1 MRGRTSPA
9 TRHPNRSCSCRRFA
23 GRPAARLTTLGLRR
37 WLGRARAR
45 QHRRATAR
53 QPRGADDVSGET
65 AAVRSIPASQHARRE
80 RILEAAME
88 LATEGGYDAVQ
99 MREVAER
106 ADVALGTLYRYFP
119 SKVHLLVAAMGR
131 TFQSLQD
138 SVRIDGSD
146 GTPQERVYRVVAAV
160 TRYLARHRRL
170 SGAMIRALMSA
181 DTEAAR
187 EVEEVGEMLV
197 SIIASAH
204 RDPEATPTP
213 AESEHDA
220 LVAHIIGKVWLT
232 DVVTLLSGRMTVS
245 QVLED
250 LERTI
255 RLVMPA

>member
-1 MRGRTSPA
+1 M
-9 TRHPNRSCSCRRFA
+9 
-23 GRPAARLTTLGLRR
+23 
-37 WLGRARAR
+37 
-45 QHRRATAR
+45 
-53 QPRGADDVSGET
+53 SGET
-65 AAVRSIPASQHARRE
+65 ATVRSIPASQLARRE
-80 RILEAAME
+80 RILDAAME

-131 TFQSLQD
+131 TFQALQE
-138 SVRIDGSD
+138 SVRVDGSD
-146 GTPQERVYRVVAAV
+146 GTPQQRVYRVVAAV

-197 SIIASAH
+197 GIIAAAT
-204 RDPEATPTP
+204 RDPEAAAPTP
-213 AESEHDA
+213 AETEHDA
-220 LVAHIIGKVWLT
+220 LVAHVIGKVWLT

-250 LERTI
+250 LEATI
-255 RLVMPA
+255 ALVMPPS

>member
-1 MRGRTSPA
+1 VAGEA
-9 TRHPNRSCSCRRFA
+9 TV
-23 GRPAARLTTLGLRR
+23 
-37 WLGRARAR
+37 RA
-45 QHRRATAR
+45 
-53 QPRGADDVSGET
+53 
-65 AAVRSIPASQHARRE
+65 IPASQRARRE
-80 RILEAAME
+80 RILDAAME

-119 SKVHLLVAAMGR
+119 SKVHLLVSAMGR

-138 SVRIDGSD
+138 SVRIDDG
-146 GTPQERVYRVVAAV
+146 GTPEERVYRVIAAV

-181 DTEAAR
+181 DAEAAR
-187 EVEEVGEMLV
+187 EVEEVGDLLV
-197 SIIASAH
+197 GFIATAT
-204 RDPEATPTP
+204 RDPQ
-213 AESEHDA
+213 AELSADDGERDQ

-255 RLVMPA
+255 ALVMRG

>member
-1 MRGRTSPA
+1 M
-9 TRHPNRSCSCRRFA
+9 
-23 GRPAARLTTLGLRR
+23 
-37 WLGRARAR
+37 
-45 QHRRATAR
+45 
-53 QPRGADDVSGET
+53 SGET
-65 AAVRSIPASQHARRE
+65 AAVRAIPASQLARRE

-131 TFQSLQD
+131 TFQSLQE
-138 SVRIDGSD
+138 SVRVDGSD

-181 DTEAAR
+181 DAEAAR

-197 SIIASAH
+197 GIIASAH
-204 RDPEATPTP
+204 HDPEAEPRTS
-213 AESEHDA
+213 ADSERDT

-250 LERTI
+250 LEATI
-255 RLVMPA
+255 ALVMAD

>member
-1 MRGRTSPA
+1 M
-9 TRHPNRSCSCRRFA
+9 
-23 GRPAARLTTLGLRR
+23 
-37 WLGRARAR
+37 
-45 QHRRATAR
+45 
-53 QPRGADDVSGET
+53 SGE
-65 AAVRSIPASQHARRE
+65 AATVRSIPASQLARRE
-80 RILEAAME
+80 RILDAAME

-131 TFQSLQD
+131 TFQTLQE
-138 SVRIDGSD
+138 SVRVDESD

-197 SIIASAH
+197 GIIATAT
-204 RDPEATPTP
+204 RDPAATPTV

-250 LERTI
+250 LEAAI
-255 RLVMPA
+255 ALVMPVSATQP

>member
-1 MRGRTSPA
+1 MAKS
-9 TRHPNRSCSCRRFA
+9 NSV
-23 GRPAARLTTLGLRR
+23 
-37 WLGRARAR
+37 
-45 QHRRATAR
+45 
-53 QPRGADDVSGET
+53 ADAET
-65 AAVRSIPASQHARRE
+65 ATNGHAE
-80 RILEAAME
+80 DG
-88 LATEGGYDAVQ
+88 LATEAQRARRRRILDAAVELASDGGYDAVQ

-131 TFQSLQD
+131 TFLTLQD
-138 SVRIDGSD
+138 SVRIDDAD
-146 GTPQERVYRVVAAV
+146 GTPQERVYRVIAAV

-204 RDPEATPTP
+204 RDPAATPTP

-220 LVAHIIGKVWLT
+220 LVAHI
-232 DVVTLLSGRMTVS
+232 
-245 QVLED
+245 
-250 LERTI
+250 
-255 RLVMPA
+255 

>member
-1 MRGRTSPA
+1 
-9 TRHPNRSCSCRRFA
+9 
-23 GRPAARLTTLGLRR
+23 
-37 WLGRARAR
+37 
-45 QHRRATAR
+45 
-53 QPRGADDVSGET
+53 VSGEPAT
-65 AAVRSIPASQHARRE
+65 VRSIPASQLARRE
-80 RILEAAME
+80 RILDAAME

-131 TFQSLQD
+131 TFLTLQE
-138 SVRIDGSD
+138 SVRVDGSD

-181 DTEAAR
+181 DAEAAR

-197 SIIASAH
+197 GIIAAAT
-204 RDPEATPTP
+204 RDPAAMPTP

-220 LVAHIIGKVWLT
+220 LVAHVIGKVWLT

-250 LERTI
+250 LEATI
-255 RLVMPA
+255 ALVMPG